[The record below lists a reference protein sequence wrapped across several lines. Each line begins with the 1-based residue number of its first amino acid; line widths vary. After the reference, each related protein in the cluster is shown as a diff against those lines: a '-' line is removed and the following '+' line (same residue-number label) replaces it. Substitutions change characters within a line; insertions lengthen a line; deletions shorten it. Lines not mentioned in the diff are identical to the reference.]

1 MSHWLY
7 SFTGSNPV
15 VLIVTFDTLWAFG
28 EIGITPPA
36 IGRRKRDRNLQGP
49 ASDTLL
55 SAIPNGSGL
64 DSGSSALKCQRVRL
78 PSLIRRLPKQ
88 RGVSK

>member
-15 VLIVTFDTLWAFG
+15 VLIVTFGTLWAFG

-49 ASDTLL
+49 ATLFYQR
-55 SAIPNGSGL
+55 SQTVRGSTQARVH
-64 DSGSSALKCQRVRL
+64 SSA
-78 PSLIRRLPKQ
+78 SGFDSRR
-88 RGVSK
+88 

>member
-15 VLIVTFDTLWAFG
+15 VLIVTFGTLWAFG

-49 ASDTLL
+49 AAFSRRFFWLCFHVET
-55 SAIPNGSGL
+55 AEKSG
-64 DSGSSALKCQRVRL
+64 AWRHAAAT
-78 PSLIRRLPKQ
+78 
-88 RGVSK
+88 